1 MSDEMLA
8 EKSFQ
13 VTYDAQ
19 GRMLSFT
26 DYRVTPCTATDYR
39 VTPCTA
45 IAYEGRD
52 RLDAVGLHGREV
64 DNDLGGEN
72 KPSGENGTQGEEG
85 KGSRDDGTGTG
96 TGDSTGT

>member
-26 DYRVTPCTATDYR
+26 DYRVTPCT
-39 VTPCTA
+39 VV
-45 IAYEGRD
+45 AYEGRD
-52 RLDAVGLHGREV
+52 RLDAVGLHGREP
-64 DNDLGGEN
+64 DNALGGEN
-72 KPSGENGTQGEEG
+72 KPAGEKGSQGKEG
-85 KGSRDDGTGTG
+85 KSSRDDGTGTG
-96 TGDSTGT
+96 TGHSTCT